1 MVTYVAELTSENF
14 NEKINSSPI
23 VIVDVWAKWCV
34 PCASLSPIIDEVGA
48 ELGESVLVG
57 KIDAD
62 AHLELV
68 KELGVRNIPTI
79 LYYKNGEIV
88 DRSIGV
94 KSKNEIIST
103 VQSHM

>member
-1 MVTYVAELTSENF
+1 MITYVTELTSENF
-14 NEKINSSPI
+14 NEKINSFPI
-23 VIVDVWAKWCV
+23 VIVDVHAAWCG
-34 PCASLSPIIDEVGA
+34 PCKALSPIIDEVGA

-94 KSKNEIIST
+94 KSKSEILST